1 MLQSYEKKEGNLVQI
16 TLTQTAIE
24 RLKRTAGGRT
34 GVFRIVYDTD
44 GCGCAVNGVPALW
57 YADAP
62 ESDDVSIEST
72 GSEDLSFWVDR
83 KQTIFFED
91 ELKLDN
97 RPESG
102 GLRLYSDS
110 QIYNASLQVFDRT
123 ASAAK

>member
-1 MLQSYEKKEGNLVQI
+1 MLI
-16 TLTQTAIE
+16 TLTNAAIE
-24 RLKRTAGGRT
+24 RLQHAAGGRN

-62 ESDDVSIEST
+62 EEGDVPIESN
-72 GSEDLSFWVDR
+72 GPEGLSFWVDR

-110 QIYNASLQVFDRT
+110 QIYNASMRVLDRT
-123 ASAAK
+123 APAAN